1 MQFRTIRWI
10 ALAILMAGYGV
21 VAAASTVPQFI
32 VGMGIILGSTAWF
45 VVAALR
51 QQSTSSQSNGQLP
64 APWSI
69 LLVGFVLMLIGLFV
83 FFPTVERLATEQY
96 LMAESQG
103 YQFGDLD
110 GTDGIG
116 IAMVLL
122 YAVIGLPM
130 VLMVGLVGVGYSKFF
145 RKAGMGRYSF
155 ATALML
161 SPLGVGAY
169 TVFHYW
175 FINWSLRNGG

>member
-10 ALAILMAGYGV
+10 ALAIVLAGYGI

-32 VGMGIILGSTAWF
+32 GGMGVILGSVAWF
-45 VVAALR
+45 VWATLH
-51 QQSTSSQSNGQLP
+51 QQTMHPQSNRPLP
-64 APWSI
+64 APW
-69 LLVGFVLMLIGLFV
+69 LTLTMGFVLMLVGLFV

-96 LMAESQG
+96 LMAESLG
-103 YQFGDLD
+103 HQFEDLD

-122 YAVIGLPM
+122 YAVSGLPM
-130 VLMVGLVGVGYSKFF
+130 SLMVGLMGVGYSKFF
-145 RKAGMGRYSF
+145 QKSGMGRYSF

-161 SPLGVGAY
+161 SPLGVGTY

-175 FINWSLRNGG
+175 WINWALRNGG